1 MVQKFLCGTVVGHI
15 AAALSGDEN
24 FLSRLFHMFQHRHL
38 MPLPQGRARRHQ
50 AGSTA
55 AYH

>member
-1 MVQKFLCGTVVGHI
+1 MVQKFLCGAVVGHI
-15 AAALSGDEN
+15 AAALAGDKN
-24 FLSRLFHMFQHRHL
+24 FLSRFFHMFQHRHL

-50 AGSTA
+50 AGSAA

>member
-1 MVQKFLCGTVVGHI
+1 MVQKLFRRAVVGHI
-15 AAALSGDEN
+15 AAALAGDEN
-24 FLSRLFHMFQHRHL
+24 FLSRFFHMFQHRHL

>member
-1 MVQKFLCGTVVGHI
+1 MVQKFLCGAVVGHI
-15 AAALSGDEN
+15 AAALSSDEN
-24 FLSRLFHMFQHRHL
+24 FLSRFFHMFQHRHL

-55 AYH
+55 AHH